1 MKEKNCIF
9 CRIASGDAPSYKI
22 YEDGKYL
29 AFLDLFP
36 NIEGQALLIPKDH
49 KCSLFSE
56 IEDRE
61 LSSFVLVAK
70 KVANLMRKKLKVARV
85 HLVFE
90 GTGVC
95 HLHAKLYPSS
105 GLTDSKFKEV
115 IAAESVYFKK
125 YPGYVTTMMGP
136 KASDAALERVQKKI
150 VR

>member
-90 GTGVC
+90 GPAFATC
-95 HLHAKLYPSS
+95 TPSS
-105 GLTDSKFKEV
+105 TRRR
-115 IAAESVYFKK
+115 
-125 YPGYVTTMMGP
+125 
-136 KASDAALERVQKKI
+136 ASPTASSRRSSRLRASTSRSIPDT
-150 VR
+150 